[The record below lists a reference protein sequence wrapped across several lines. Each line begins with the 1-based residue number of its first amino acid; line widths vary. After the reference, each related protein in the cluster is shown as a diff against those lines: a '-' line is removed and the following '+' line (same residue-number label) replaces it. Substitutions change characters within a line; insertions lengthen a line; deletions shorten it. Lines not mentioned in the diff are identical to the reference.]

1 MKIAITGAN
10 GYIGRHVVNA
20 ALAAGHEVYAIDFN
34 FKNVPN
40 EAKRIELNIFD
51 HQKDIYKEMN
61 EPDVLIH
68 LAWRDGFIHNSEQH
82 MKNLSDHVTF
92 VRNFVKHGGKN
103 VAVMGSMHEIGY
115 HEGAIDESTPCNPLS
130 QYGVAKNAM
139 RQSLLLATSELDFN
153 LYWLRAYY
161 IFGDDRVGSS
171 IFAKLTLAADEGK
184 KTFPFTTG
192 KNKFDFISVQELGKM
207 IVAASTQSKITG
219 VINVST
225 GQPKS
230 LADQIEW
237 YIKDHNW
244 DIKLEYGAFPD
255 RPYDSPGVWGDATK
269 IERIMADGKKN

>member
-20 ALAAGHEVYAIDFN
+20 AIAAGHDVYAIDFN
-34 FKNVPN
+34 FKNVPS
-40 EAKRIELNIFD
+40 EAKRVELNIFNS
-51 HQKDIYKEMN
+51 QKDVYQEMN

-82 MKNLSDHVTF
+82 MKNLSAHIAF
-92 VRNFVKHGGKN
+92 IRNFVKHGGKN
-103 VAVMGSMHEIGY
+103 VAIMGSMHEVGY
-115 HEGAIDESTPCNPLS
+115 HEGAIDENTPCNPLS

-139 RQSLLLATSELDFN
+139 RQSLMLAADELNFN

-207 IVAASTQSKITG
+207 IIAAATQDKITG
-219 VINVST
+219 IINVST
-225 GQPKS
+225 GKPKS

-237 YIKDHNW
+237 YIKEHNW

-255 RPYDSPGVWGDATK
+255 RPYDSPGVWGDASRIEK
-269 IERIMADGKKN
+269 IMMDN

>member
-207 IVAASTQSKITG
+207 IVAASTQSKVTG

-269 IERIMADGKKN
+269 IKQIMGDSHA

>member
-40 EAKRIELNIFD
+40 EAKRIELNIVD

-192 KNKFDFISVQELGKM
+192 KNKFDFISVQELGEM

>member
-1 MKIAITGAN
+1 MKIVVTGAN

-20 ALAAGHEVYAIDFN
+20 AITAEHEVYALDFN

-40 EAKRIELNIFD
+40 EAKRIDLNIFD
-51 HQKDIYKEMN
+51 HQQDVYKKMN

-82 MKNLSDHVTF
+82 MKNLSDHIDF
-92 VRNFVKHGGKN
+92 IRNFVKHGGKN
-103 VAVMGSMHEIGY
+103 VSVMGSMHEVGY
-115 HEGAIDESTPCNPLS
+115 HEGAVDENTPCNPLS

-139 RQSLLLATSELDFN
+139 RQSLLLASNELDFN

-171 IFAKLTLAADEGK
+171 IFSKLTMAAEEGK

-207 IVAASTQSKITG
+207 IVVASTQSEITG

-230 LADQIEW
+230 LAEQIEW
-237 YIKDHNW
+237 YIKEHNW

-255 RPYDSPGVWGDATK
+255 RPYDSPGIWGDSTK
-269 IERIMADGKKN
+269 IQQIMKNNMI

>member
-61 EPDVLIH
+61 EPDILIH

>member
-40 EAKRIELNIFD
+40 EAKRIEVNIFD

>member
-92 VRNFVKHGGKN
+92 VRNFVKHGGRN

>member
-192 KNKFDFISVQELGKM
+192 KNKFDFISVQELGEM

-225 GQPKS
+225 GQPES

>member
-20 ALAAGHEVYAIDFN
+20 AIAAGHEVFAVDFN
-34 FKNVPN
+34 FKNVPT

-51 HQKDIYKEMN
+51 HQKDVYKEMS

-68 LAWRDGFIHNSEQH
+68 LAWRDGFIHNSDQH
-82 MKNLSDHVTF
+82 MKNLSDHVEF
-92 VRNFVKHGGKN
+92 INNFVKHGGKN

-115 HEGAIDESTPCNPLS
+115 HEGAIDENTPCNPLS

-139 RQSLLLATSELDFN
+139 RQSLMLSAKESDFN

-184 KTFPFTTG
+184 TNFPFTTG
-192 KNKFDFISVQELGKM
+192 KNKFDFVSVQELGRM
-207 IVAASTQSKITG
+207 IVAASTQDKITG

-230 LADQIEW
+230 LAEQIEW

-244 DIKLEYGAFPD
+244 DIKLDYGAFPD
-255 RPYDSPGVWGDATK
+255 RPYDSPGVWGDATRINK
-269 IERIMADGKKN
+269 IMGEK

>member
-103 VAVMGSMHEIGY
+103 VAV
-115 HEGAIDESTPCNPLS
+115 IDR
-130 QYGVAKNAM
+130 K
-139 RQSLLLATSELDFN
+139 
-153 LYWLRAYY
+153 
-161 IFGDDRVGSS
+161 
-171 IFAKLTLAADEGK
+171 
-184 KTFPFTTG
+184 
-192 KNKFDFISVQELGKM
+192 SV
-207 IVAASTQSKITG
+207 V
-219 VINVST
+219 
-225 GQPKS
+225 
-230 LADQIEW
+230 
-237 YIKDHNW
+237 
-244 DIKLEYGAFPD
+244 
-255 RPYDSPGVWGDATK
+255 
-269 IERIMADGKKN
+269 

>member
-82 MKNLSDHVTF
+82 MKNLSDHITF

-115 HEGAIDESTPCNPLS
+115 HEGAIDEHTPCNPLS

-192 KNKFDFISVQELGKM
+192 KNKFDFISVQELGEM
-207 IVAASTQSKITG
+207 IIAASTQSKVTG

-225 GQPKS
+225 GHPKS

-237 YIKDHNW
+237 YIKEHNW

-269 IERIMADGKKN
+269 IKQIMGDSHA

>member
-1 MKIAITGAN
+1 MKVAITGAN

-20 ALAAGHEVYAIDFN
+20 AIEAGHEVYAIDID

-40 EAKRIELNIFD
+40 EAKRIELDIFD
-51 HQKDIYKEMN
+51 HRSDVFRLMGK
-61 EPDVLIH
+61 PDVLIH

-82 MKNLSDHVTF
+82 MKNLSDHVQF
-92 VRNFVKHGGKN
+92 IRNYVKHGGNN
-103 VAVMGSMHEIGY
+103 VAVMGSMHEVGY
-115 HEGAIDESTPCNPLS
+115 HEGAIDENTPCNPLS
-130 QYGVAKNAM
+130 QYGIAKNAM
-139 RQSLLLATSELDFN
+139 RQSLLLAAKELNFN

-207 IVAASTQSKITG
+207 IVAASTQDKITG

-225 GQPKS
+225 GNPKS
-230 LADQIEW
+230 LAEQIEW
-237 YIKDHNW
+237 YIESHHW

-255 RPYDSPGVWGDATK
+255 RPYDSPAVWGDATK
-269 IERIMADGKKN
+269 IQQIMGETDDK

>member
-192 KNKFDFISVQELGKM
+192 KNKFDFISVQELGEM

>member
-192 KNKFDFISVQELGKM
+192 KNKFDFISVQELGEM
-207 IVAASTQSKITG
+207 IVAASTQSKVTG

-269 IERIMADGKKN
+269 IKQIMGDSHA

>member
-1 MKIAITGAN
+1 MKVAITGAN

-20 ALAAGHEVYAIDFN
+20 AIKAGHEVYAIDID

-40 EAKRIELNIFD
+40 EAKRIEIDIFD
-51 HQKDIYKEMN
+51 HKSNVFQLMAK
-61 EPDVLIH
+61 PDVLIH

-82 MKNLSDHVTF
+82 MKNLSDHVQF
-92 VRNFVKHGGKN
+92 IRNYVKHGGKN

-115 HEGAIDESTPCNPLS
+115 HEGAIDENTPCNPLS

-139 RQSLLLATSELDFN
+139 RQSLLLAAKELNFN

-207 IVAASTQSKITG
+207 IVAASTQDKITG

-225 GQPKS
+225 GNPKS
-230 LADQIEW
+230 LAEQIEW
-237 YIKDHNW
+237 YIKVHHW

-255 RPYDSPGVWGDATK
+255 RPYDSPAIWGDATK
-269 IERIMADGKKN
+269 IQQIMGEVDGK

>member
-20 ALAAGHEVYAIDFN
+20 ALAAEHEVYAIDFN

-51 HQKDIYKEMN
+51 HQKDVYKEMN

-207 IVAASTQSKITG
+207 IVAASTQSKVTG

-244 DIKLEYGAFPD
+244 DIKLEYGAFSD

-269 IERIMADGKKN
+269 IKQIMGDSHA

>member
-20 ALAAGHEVYAIDFN
+20 ALAAGHEVYAVDFN
-34 FKNVPN
+34 FKNVPS
-40 EAKRIELNIFD
+40 EAKRVELNIFD
-51 HQKDIYKEMN
+51 HEKNVYQEMN

-82 MKNLSDHVTF
+82 MKNLSDHITF

-103 VAVMGSMHEIGY
+103 VAVMGSMHEVGY
-115 HEGAIDESTPCNPLS
+115 HEGAIDENTPCNPLS
-130 QYGVAKNAM
+130 QYGIAKNAM
-139 RQSLLLATSELDFN
+139 RQSLLLAAEELSFN

-207 IVAASTQSKITG
+207 IVAAATQDKITG

-225 GQPKS
+225 GNPKS
-230 LADQIEW
+230 LAEQIEW
-237 YIKDHNW
+237 YIDSHHW

-269 IERIMADGKKN
+269 IEGIMSDGKKN